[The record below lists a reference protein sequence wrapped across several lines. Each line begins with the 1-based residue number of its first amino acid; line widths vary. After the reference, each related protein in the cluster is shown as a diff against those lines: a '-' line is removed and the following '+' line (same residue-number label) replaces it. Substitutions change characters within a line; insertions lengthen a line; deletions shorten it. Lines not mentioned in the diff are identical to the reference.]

1 MKKTFNPLKLVI
13 GILGLSSVAALVGS
27 ISGTVAWYAYTT
39 RALVS
44 YTGTSAQSSAQL
56 QIGIKSLERIPEF
69 ERQGSQYKQ
78 LLDEPIIENGY
89 YYYFT
94 HLGSGGLPAKIIN
107 YYLNGNGYAQST
119 LEPVSTYSYDGS
131 QPFALKNCP
140 TTNEPGERSDAPT
153 SKYVQIPFA
162 FRVFTTGT
170 NGQANATSV
179 ANKKVYLSDVVSQV
193 SGKEYSIGDAIR
205 LYVDRTDNL
214 SDFILNPNSEGNGY
228 TKTGGVLDLSGNGYF
243 DYDNNPSHG
252 DIYLH
257 EYIYGDYTYKD
268 DYGTPQ
274 EGTNLLKGYVNQ
286 GANDSGYHDINKTNV
301 DTTAEGFDGTTF
313 TAKHRRGTMHLDYS
327 HGEKL
332 EDYVTLGTAFY
343 LGTGS
348 VFPEKDNGSLTG
360 DNYVCKTAESGKNIG
375 SFDLTIYIEGWD
387 HATINQHGNEYF
399 NLGLTFE
406 IGANNSNNN
415 SSSNNS

>member
-1 MKKTFNPLKLVI
+1 MKKTINPLKLVI

-27 ISGTVAWYAYTT
+27 ISGTVAWYAYST

-56 QIGIKSLERIPEF
+56 QIGLRAPERI
-69 ERQGSQYKQ
+69 Q
-78 LLDEPIIENGY
+78 LLDEDPLLDEVVEENNEF
-89 YYYFT
+89 YYFT
-94 HLGSGGLPAKIIN
+94 HLGSGGMPSSVIN
-107 YYLNGNGYAQST
+107 KYLGGSGFASTT

-131 QPFALKNCP
+131 HPFVLKNCP
-140 TTNEPGERSDAPT
+140 TTNEPEERSNAPT
-153 SKYVQIPFA
+153 SKYVKIPFA
-162 FRVFTTGT
+162 FRVFATGA

-179 ANKKVYLSDVVSQV
+179 ANKDVYLSGAVAQV
-193 SGKEYSIGDAIR
+193 SNEKLGIGKAVR
-205 LYVDRTDNL
+205 LFIDRTDGL
-214 SDFILNPNSEGNGY
+214 TDFIFNPNAADNGV

-257 EYIYGDYTYKD
+257 EYIYGDYTYKKD
-268 DYGTPQ
+268 SDNNDYGL
-274 EGTNLLKGYVNQ
+274 NNGYVNQ
-286 GANDSGYHDINKTNV
+286 GANDSDYHDINETGV

-313 TAKHRRGTMHLDYS
+313 TAKHRRGIMHLDYS
-327 HGEKL
+327 EGKGL
-332 EDYVTLGTAFY
+332 EDYVTLGEASY
-343 LGTGS
+343 LGTQS
-348 VFPEKDNGSLTG
+348 VFPTKSNGVLSG
-360 DNYVCKTAESGKNIG
+360 NNYVCKTAESGKNIG
-375 SFDLTIYIEGWD
+375 TFDLTVYIEGWD

-406 IGANNSNNN
+406 IGATNSNNN